1 VFLKGHRTCGGYT
14 PDSFN
19 LNLDYWSIADVKVYG
34 LLVLSLLNL
43 ERLQR
48 GVTTIREAYLFGLL
62 HGLVAFG
69 FNTLAG

>member
-1 VFLKGHRTCGGYT
+1 MN
-14 PDSFN
+14 PD
-19 LNLDYWSIADVKVYG
+19 YRRIADVKVYG